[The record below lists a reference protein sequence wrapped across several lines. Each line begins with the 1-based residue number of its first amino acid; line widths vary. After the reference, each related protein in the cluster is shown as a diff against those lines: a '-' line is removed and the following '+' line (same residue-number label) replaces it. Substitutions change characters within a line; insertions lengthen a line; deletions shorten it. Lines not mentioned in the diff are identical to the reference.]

1 MSNPLDDAFA
11 KAESER
17 AAGARRKREKE
28 RAAALAARDLVEG
41 YREVLAAVPRHV
53 TATTEE
59 ITLAWSPE
67 AEPPSSV
74 RPIGVGRDHR
84 GSSLAFG
91 DSHAWRFTRSHPED
105 KTRTEFFIAADCATV
120 FTTRRLSSVRIKR
133 GLGRG
138 VSAEMIEAF
147 VDVRT
152 GRHNLWMDV
161 SPGYG
166 DEPYR
171 LNRCNLLRPEK
182 VAEII
187 AEQELTRRRWA
198 RRRVSSSQ

>member
-17 AAGARRKREKE
+17 AAEVRMKLEKE
-28 RAAALAARDLVEG
+28 RATELAARDLVEG

-53 TATTEE
+53 AAAPET
-59 ITLAWSPE
+59 ITLAWAPE
-67 AEPPSSV
+67 TEPPSSV
-74 RPIGVGRDHR
+74 LPEGVGPDHR

-91 DSHAWRFTRSHPED
+91 ICEAWRFTKSSPED

-120 FTTRRLSSVRIKR
+120 FTAERFSNIRIKL

-138 VSAEMIEAF
+138 VSAEAIEAF

-166 DEPYR
+166 DRPYR
-171 LNRCNLLRPEK
+171 LNRCNLLSPEN
-182 VAEII
+182 VAKII
-187 AEQELTRRRWA
+187 AEQELTRRR
-198 RRRVSSSQ
+198 